1 MSRSPEAN
9 DNPGASGLPD
19 GALPDPRIPA
29 RLNPARLN
37 PALRAYVD
45 ALHEAFP
52 ERVYALSLYGSLAL
66 GGFVEHTS
74 DIDFLTVMVGQ
85 ISEDD
90 QLAIK
95 TLHQKLRRVDPWIS
109 RLDGE
114 YAELDQIE
122 AGELD
127 TPCLFVADGSL
138 AGRREISKAGWLTL
152 VQRGI
157 SVIGP
162 EPAAFIPDVPWADLE
177 QEMSDNLGGYWVPK
191 ADSGWLFLS
200 SAWVAFAVLSL
211 CRILYTMDC
220 HAVTSKPAAAEYALG
235 ILPAEWHHLIHEALR
250 VHTSEPGLSLYVSR
264 VGRAGETRRF
274 VRAIV
279 QLCSERFFPRLPRLT
294 NS

>member
-1 MSRSPEAN
+1 MSGPADAEVSGA
-9 DNPGASGLPD
+9 PG
-19 GALPDPRIPA
+19 DPGSNIPLDSRIPA
-29 RLNPARLN
+29 HLS

-45 ALHEAFP
+45 ALHKAFP

-66 GGFVEHTS
+66 GGFVERAS
-74 DIDFLTVMVGQ
+74 NIDFLTVMVGQ

-90 QLAIK
+90 QTLIK
-95 TLHQKLRRVDPWIS
+95 ALHQQLRRVDRWAS

-138 AGRREISKAGWLTL
+138 AGRCEVSKASWLTL
-152 VQRGI
+152 VQCGI

-177 QEMSDNLGGYWVPK
+177 QEMCYDLGVYWAPE
-191 ADSGWLFLS
+191 ATSRWLFLS
-200 SAWVAFAVLSL
+200 SAWVASAVLTL
-211 CRILYTMDC
+211 CRIVYTMDR
-220 HAVTSKPAAAEYALG
+220 HTVTSKPAAAEYALG
-235 ILPAEWHHLIHEALR
+235 ILPAEWHRLIHEALR
-250 VHTSEPGLSLYVSR
+250 VRTGEPRLSLYVSR
-264 VGRAGETRRF
+264 IARASETRRF

-279 QLCSERFFPRLPRLT
+279 QLCSVRFLLRLPG
-294 NS
+294 

>member
-1 MSRSPEAN
+1 MSRSSAAN
-9 DNPGASGLPD
+9 DDPGASGLPD
-19 GALPDPRIPA
+19 AALPDSRIPA
-29 RLNPARLN
+29 RLNH
-37 PALRAYVD
+37 ALRAYVD

-66 GGFVEHTS
+66 GGFIEHTS
-74 DIDFLTVMVGQ
+74 DIDFLTVMVGE

-95 TLHQKLRRVDPWIS
+95 TLHQKLRRVDPWVS

-138 AGRREISKAGWLTL
+138 AGRREVSKAGWLTL
-152 VQRGI
+152 VQCGI

-162 EPAAFIPDVPWADLE
+162 EPATFIPDVPWADIA

-191 ADSGWLFLS
+191 ADSRCLFLS
-200 SAWVAFAVLSL
+200 SAWLSFAVLTL
-211 CRILYTMDC
+211 CRILYTMDR
-220 HAVTSKPAAAEYALG
+220 HTVTSKPAAAEYALG
-235 ILPAEWHHLIHEALR
+235 ILPAQWHRLIREALR
-250 VHTSEPGLSLYVSR
+250 VHSGEPGLSLNVSR
-264 VGRAGETRRF
+264 VVRAGKTRRF

-279 QLCSERFFPRLPRLT
+279 QLCEQRFRLTTPRLT
-294 NS
+294 DS